1 MLIIIRKNFLR
12 FQNDDILA
20 RRTKSHSE
28 LDSES
33 VVMRGIERILSAC

>member
-28 LDSES
+28 LASES